1 MAVISDFLENKKTVN
16 LLPTNV
22 SLKILK
28 YKTNDQLR
36 IDLQWDNSGG
46 TLVLPLVSF
55 VTLVKSVNVF
65 ESQFSY
71 FKVDL

>member
-1 MAVISDFLENKKTVN
+1 MAVIGDFLENKKTVN